1 MIQSAITIQADLI
14 ALRTKRAG
22 ENDQL
27 KAMPP
32 LIAMD
37 WPVM

>member
-1 MIQSAITIQADLI
+1 MIQSATTVQLI
-14 ALRTKRAG
+14 LSRSRSSGPA
-22 ENDQL
+22 NDQL